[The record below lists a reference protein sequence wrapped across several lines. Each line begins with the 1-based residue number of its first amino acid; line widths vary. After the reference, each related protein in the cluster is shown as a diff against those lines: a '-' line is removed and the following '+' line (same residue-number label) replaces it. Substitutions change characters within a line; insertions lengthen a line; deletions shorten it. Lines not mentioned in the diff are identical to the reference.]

1 MSKVLLSS
9 IAMLS
14 FSLPVAVQAHEC
26 KYGNPHYDMHINSL
40 QYSDEYYPYIKLSDG
55 AEYSLLYS
63 QGVDKVYGR
72 AMLAVALTAMNIN
85 ATVDVCINGS
95 DVTSITIKQ

>member
-1 MSKVLLSS
+1 
-9 IAMLS
+9 
-14 FSLPVAVQAHEC
+14 
-26 KYGNPHYDMHINSL
+26 MHINAL
-40 QYSDEYYPYIKLSDG
+40 QYSDEYYPYITLSDG
-55 AEYSLLYS
+55 MEYTLLYS

-85 ATVDVCINGS
+85 STVDVCIKDG